1 MQKGGLSARTKQRKR
16 VRGRFWLPV
25 VCTLPAAGA
34 KYHPLPEGVGI
45 YEPHFSDGC
54 GNFGTSQLITPR
66 PSLPRSADDFGIL
79 RGTVQYMYSTVTVLG
94 VISTPVQYST
104 PSILYWSMS
113 ETVQ

>member
-1 MQKGGLSARTKQRKR
+1 MQRRSFGQNKTKKTRTWALL
-16 VRGRFWLPV
+16 VAGSLY
-25 VCTLPAAGA
+25 TSLPAAGA

-66 PSLPRSADDFGIL
+66 PSALPRSADDFGIL
-79 RGTVQYMYSTVTVLG
+79 RGTVQYSTVLG